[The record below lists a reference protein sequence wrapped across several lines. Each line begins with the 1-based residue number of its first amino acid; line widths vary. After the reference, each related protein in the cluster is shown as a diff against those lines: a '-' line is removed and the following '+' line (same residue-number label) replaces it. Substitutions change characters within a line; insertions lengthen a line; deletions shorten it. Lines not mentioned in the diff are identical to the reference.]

1 MGGTIFVNPVHPGI
15 YPAGLAAN
23 AAAGTPAMAEVVK
36 KEQIAQF
43 EIFAGVEQALK
54 DIILEAVDHDYL
66 LKIKDD
72 TLGFL
77 NQMPRSII
85 NHLSS
90 QGGALDFADTKN
102 SWRKEMQNRMSVKFP
117 KSILT
122 ELKRQ

>member
-1 MGGTIFVNPVHPGI
+1 MTGGTVFVNPVHPGI

-23 AAAGTPAMAEVVK
+23 AAAGTPAIAEVVK

-66 LKIKDD
+66 LEIKDD

-77 NQMPRSII
+77 NQNAQI
-85 NHLSS
+85 NYQS
-90 QGGALDFADTKN
+90 
-102 SWRKEMQNRMSVKFP
+102 
-117 KSILT
+117 
-122 ELKRQ
+122 LKQSRWSTRLCGH